1 MPSHIQSTITGHVQH
16 FLQLNVY
23 SFGYHFFLCLLSTCD
38 SRAPCL
44 GTQCL
49 LCWCS
54 FLLRNLRPCSLCP
67 AHVPRSCTHAAITAR
82 PCSQRSHMPP
92 SAQQLRDTAPEH
104 SRNAAT
110 PRISSR
116 HSMNTT
122 NERLTAQY
130 ERTNE
135 HRRIST
141 TVQQRATLATLR
153 DNMQRNRNAIT

>member
-1 MPSHIQSTITGHVQH
+1 MHAFTYSINDNRPCSALLTAQCVFIRLS
-16 FLQLNVY
+16 FLLVPA
-23 SFGYHFFLCLLSTCD
+23 FCLLSRAPCEHYETCRHVHYVPLM

-44 GTQCL
+44 
-49 LCWCS
+49 
-54 FLLRNLRPCSLCP
+54 CP
-67 AHVPRSCTHAAITAR
+67 AICPDSCTHAAITAR

-92 SAQQLRDTAPEH
+92 SAQQLRDTAPER

-135 HRRIST
+135 HRRIFDNCAT
-141 TVQQRATLATLR
+141 T
-153 DNMQRNRNAIT
+153 RNARNAP